1 MEQQNPEE
9 YRKQRLSALVRL
21 YQSDLLRLCCVCL
34 QDASQAED
42 AVQETFIKAYRG
54 LTHFRGES
62 SEKTWLIRIAINT
75 CRDMRRSAWFRHMN
89 RRVTPEMLPDAAQAF
104 TPGDEEL
111 VLAIMNLPDKLRE
124 VIVLHYDQ
132 QMSVKEIAAL
142 YGISSPAVSNR
153 LARARN
159 MLRNALEGRQEDE

>member
-1 MEQQNPEE
+1 MERRDAEE
-9 YRKQRLSALVRL
+9 ARKQRLAELVRL

-54 LTHFRGES
+54 LKHFRGES
-62 SEKTWLIRIAINT
+62 SEKTWLIRIAVNT

-89 RRVTPEMLPDAAQAF
+89 RRVTPDMLPDAIEAY
-104 TPGDEEL
+104 TPADEDL
-111 VLAIMNLPDKLRE
+111 VVAIMNLPPRLRE
-124 VIVLHYDQ
+124 AVVLHYDQ

-142 YGISSPAVSNR
+142 CGVSSPAVSNR
-153 LARARN
+153 LARARK
-159 MLRNALEGRQEDE
+159 MLRIALEGRQEDE